1 MRPRVWFV
9 LFGLLLITASAKTLY
24 AASDELVPA
33 GTILTVR
40 TTEPLYADY
49 THPGMR
55 LIGIV
60 DDPVVDVG
68 GRIVVPRGAQ
78 ATLEVVGVE
87 RSSTM
92 KGRDRITLKMQSLH
106 FGGASY
112 PVSAS
117 YVQLKGPSEGKKAAK
132 KIAGGAGIGAALGG
146 LIGGGSGAAWGA
158 LAGGGTG
165 AAVTGSG
172 KKHLSIPA
180 ETRIQ
185 FQLTGTMRIER

>member
-1 MRPRVWFV
+1 MRPRVSFV
-9 LFGLLLITASAKTLY
+9 LFGLLLTTAIATTLY

-49 THPGMR
+49 AHPGMR

-60 DDPVVDVG
+60 DDPVDVG

-87 RSSTM
+87 RSSNM

-106 FGGASY
+106 FHGASY

-158 LAGGGTG
+158 LAGGGTA

-172 KKHLSIPA
+172 KKQLSIPA

-185 FQLTGTMRIER
+185 FQLTGTMRIAR

>member
-9 LFGLLLITASAKTLY
+9 VFGLLLTTAIARTLY

-55 LIGIV
+55 LVGIV
-60 DDPVVDVG
+60 DDPVDVG

-87 RSSTM
+87 RSSNM

-106 FGGASY
+106 FHGASY

-185 FQLTGTMRIER
+185 FQLTGTMRIAR

>member
-1 MRPRVWFV
+1 VWFV
-9 LFGLLLITASAKTLY
+9 LFGLLLTAAIAKTLY

-55 LIGIV
+55 LVGIV
-60 DDPVVDVG
+60 DDPVDVG

-87 RSSTM
+87 RSSNM

-106 FGGASY
+106 FHGASY

-132 KIAGGAGIGAALGG
+132 KIAGGAGSGAALGG

-158 LAGGGTG
+158 LAGGGTA

-172 KKHLSIPA
+172 KKQLSIPA

-185 FQLTGTMRIER
+185 FQLTGTMRIAR

>member
-9 LFGLLLITASAKTLY
+9 LFGLLLTTAITRTLY

-55 LIGIV
+55 LVGIV
-60 DDPVVDVG
+60 DDPVDVG

-87 RSSTM
+87 HSSNM

-106 FGGASY
+106 FHGASY

-158 LAGGGTG
+158 LAGGGTA

-172 KKHLSIPA
+172 KKQLSIPA

-185 FQLTGTMRIER
+185 FQLTGTMRIAR